1 MTNNK
6 RKYGND
12 KFQSGPLS
20 DQPEINTGLLPG
32 SQEVYVES
40 NVDKS
45 TKSSFLKDIPNWLKW
60 LLLAALLLLAFWVW
74 NNRPNDNSVSAVE
87 STTTTVVLESTATT
101 VPLIDSIPPGESH
114 RLWKFAQV
122 WDKKSW
128 REHVENYI
136 PFITGTNKKI
146 SDLYTNDEIWSISST
161 VCMLEY
167 GKQRQAQ
174 LYRSAD
180 NIQYIF
186 NMYAKHQS
194 NKNTIVED
202 WNAQYLFFG
211 FIYSETLTDF
221 CDYQFLDLSLG
232 K

>member
-32 SQEVYVES
+32 SQEIYVES

-74 NNRPNDNSVSAVE
+74 NNFSNNDSVAVIE
-87 STTTTVVLESTATT
+87 STTTTVVSESTATT
-101 VPLIDSIPPGESH
+101 VPLIDSIHPGDRQHSV
-114 RLWKFAQV
+114 FS
-122 WDKKSW
+122 WDKESW
-128 REHVENYI
+128 REHVESYI

-167 GKQRQAQ
+167 GKQRQTQ
-174 LYRSAD
+174 LHRSAD
-180 NIQYIF
+180 NIEYIF
-186 NMYAKHQS
+186 DMYVKHQS
-194 NKNTIVED
+194 NKNTIVQD
-202 WNAQYLFFG
+202 SQAQYLFFG

-221 CDYQFLDLSLG
+221 CDYQFLDLGLG

>member
-74 NNRPNDNSVSAVE
+74 NNRSNDNSLAVIE
-87 STTTTVVLESTATT
+87 STTTSVVPQTTTTTIPNPLDPDYFEPHIQKYEKYITVMRSSGWHYSSGSKAGQKIVADFEDKQLISLAHDVCDMTALGYSSQRIMDYLVGSNWGDMKDGVKTYEEFMPFLYHQALT
-101 VPLIDSIPPGESH
+101 
-114 RLWKFAQV
+114 
-122 WDKKSW
+122 
-128 REHVENYI
+128 YI
-136 PFITGTNKKI
+136 
-146 SDLYTNDEIWSISST
+146 
-161 VCMLEY
+161 C
-167 GKQRQAQ
+167 R
-174 LYRSAD
+174 
-180 NIQYIF
+180 
-186 NMYAKHQS
+186 
-194 NKNTIVED
+194 
-202 WNAQYLFFG
+202 
-211 FIYSETLTDF
+211 
-221 CDYQFLDLSLG
+221 
-232 K
+232 

>member
-74 NNRPNDNSVSAVE
+74 NNRSTTDTVATSE
-87 STTTTVVLESTATT
+87 STTTTVLSPTTTLDSTRNIIDPLDPDYYEPIYPKAKRYLDEVRKGSWTQTNGTSKQIDESFSDFELFAIGTDACNMARKGWVT
-101 VPLIDSIPPGESH
+101 PRIIDSLVGSAVMTTENKEESGG
-114 RLWKFAQV
+114 
-122 WDKKSW
+122 
-128 REHVENYI
+128 Y
-136 PFITGTNKKI
+136 G
-146 SDLYTNDEIWSISST
+146 LYS
-161 VCMLEY
+161 V
-167 GKQRQAQ
+167 
-174 LYRSAD
+174 
-180 NIQYIF
+180 
-186 NMYAKHQS
+186 YAS
-194 NKNTIVED
+194 NLVY
-202 WNAQYLFFG
+202 AAH
-211 FIYSETLTDF
+211 S
-221 CDYQFLDLSLG
+221 FLCPEVFV

>member
-74 NNRPNDNSVSAVE
+74 NNRSNNNSVAVIE
-87 STTTTVVLESTATT
+87 STTTTVLSPTTTLDSTRNIIDPLDPDYYEPIYPKAKRYLDEVRKGSWENTRTNKQIDEEFTDFELFAIGIDACNMARKNWTT
-101 VPLIDSIPPGESH
+101 PRIIDSLVGSAVMTEGYS
-114 RLWKFAQV
+114 
-122 WDKKSW
+122 
-128 REHVENYI
+128 
-136 PFITGTNKKI
+136 
-146 SDLYTNDEIWSISST
+146 LYS
-161 VCMLEY
+161 V
-167 GKQRQAQ
+167 
-174 LYRSAD
+174 
-180 NIQYIF
+180 
-186 NMYAKHQS
+186 YAS
-194 NKNTIVED
+194 NLVY
-202 WNAQYLFFG
+202 AAH
-211 FIYSETLTDF
+211 S
-221 CDYQFLDLSLG
+221 FLCPEVFV